1 MGIKH
6 QLIQN
11 KEIYQQITL
20 IQASK
25 IFIKMKFTSI
35 LLLIAMVAIAMEK
48 CGARY
53 LLVEVD
59 DVPTPRE
66 CCEASSVP
74 EFCLGLCSP
83 VDATA
88 RQENRINACSKYE
101 TVIEKCFQSEESKNQ
116 VTGTKL
122 NDGGKIQSRCFG
134 LCAAITAIASA
145 AAAAAAAAS

>member
-1 MGIKH
+1 
-6 QLIQN
+6 
-11 KEIYQQITL
+11 
-20 IQASK
+20 
-25 IFIKMKFTSI
+25 MKFTSI

-48 CGARY
+48 CTARY

-122 NDGGKIQSRCFG
+122 NERMV
-134 LCAAITAIASA
+134 ITAAQVA
-145 AAAAAAAAS
+145 AAEAVAPGGVGVIDAIENLVEKLGK